1 VRRFKARTA
10 LALVALLVP
19 IYSAHADLIVPTGSL
34 YTNSGAQTDLGCTD
48 VVVAGTL
55 TVDTGSLI
63 NIRHL
68 TIQAGGTIAG
78 GSGEI
83 QLGGNW
89 SNGGTFTPAP
99 RRSGSTTFAV

>member
-1 VRRFKARTA
+1 MAVWPARRNRDGRGVLPRGVHRLDASVRRGRRVRRFKARTA

-68 TIQAGGTIAG
+68 TIQAGGTI
-78 GSGEI
+78 
-83 QLGGNW
+83 
-89 SNGGTFTPAP
+89 
-99 RRSGSTTFAV
+99 